1 MVQILQ
7 MSYAPLSEEATRKA
21 RGLFM
26 PGHADW
32 GTFSILFS
40 QPVSA
45 LQVLHKS
52 GVFKWVKYKPYTLI
66 VNVGQCLE
74 LLTGGLF
81 KSTIHRVLTPP
92 VDQKHCLRVGIYYFS
107 RPNDDYVLKPFDSP
121 MLRQLGLNK
130 PLDPGVIYSTTD
142 FLEAKKHG
150 YLKPDFDFDKPRGSD
165 HEDPFREGDTFEVLD
180 KPLTH
185 TIPLA
190 QKAAGI

>member
-1 MVQILQ
+1 
-7 MSYAPLSEEATRKA
+7 MSYAPLSEEATCKA

-66 VNVGQCLE
+66 VNVDQCLE

-92 VDQKHCLRVGIYYFS
+92 RDQKHYLRVGIYYFS
-107 RPNDDYVLKPFDSP
+107 RPNDDYVLRPFDSP
-121 MLRQLGLNK
+121 VLQKLGLNK
-130 PLDPGVIYSTTD
+130 PLDPSVIYNTAFPRIIRTTLVRGGPFFRLFLGIGKSTLLTAHLNCRGPD
-142 FLEAKKHG
+142 TPFLLEIHQSRWLRKSYA
-150 YLKPDFDFDKPRGSD
+150 
-165 HEDPFREGDTFEVLD
+165 V
-180 KPLTH
+180 
-185 TIPLA
+185 
-190 QKAAGI
+190 